1 MQDTEAGAV
10 DEDWEVLLSF
20 LPQDWRELAQDTGAL
35 KGLRKDKAVDNL
47 LRTLLLHLG
56 CGHSLRETVVR
67 ARQAHLADLSD
78 VALLKRL
85 KKSKGWLHALCVR
98 LFEEQGLAVVPGAA
112 FQVRAVDAT
121 TVKEPGPSG
130 SLWRLHY
137 SVGLP
142 SLTCDFFKL
151 TGTEGPGTGE
161 SLAQFPIRAG
171 DHVLADRGYST
182 ARGIRH
188 VADAG
193 GRLIVRV
200 NTGSL
205 PLCTAG
211 GRPFDLLAAVSS
223 VTRPG
228 AVSSWATMVAAP
240 GDDRGPACDVAGRVC
255 VLRKSAEAI
264 RLAHQK
270 IRRDAAR
277 KGNQVQPAT
286 LRFAEYV
293 IVFTTF
299 PEPPFSAADVK
310 ADEPPMRI
318 RRSES
323 SASRR
328 ACRNDSGGGNNRC
341 TSRHSSALASRRDAQ
356 YFRIRSAT
364 AWRCSSVIVRF
375 RLATT
380 LSAFFLPR
388 PAGAGASAPSIASIA
403 RCIATS

>member
-1 MQDTEAGAV
+1 MRMHDTEAGTV
-10 DEDWEVLLSF
+10 DEDWDVLVSF
-20 LPQDWRELAQDTGAL
+20 FPQDWRELAQDTGAL
-35 KGLRKDKAVDNL
+35 KGLRKDKTVDNL

-98 LFEEQGLAVVPGAA
+98 RFEEQGLAVIPGGA

-142 SLTCDFFKL
+142 SLACDFFKL

-188 VADAG
+188 VVDAG

-205 PLCTAG
+205 PLCTTA
-211 GRPFDLLAAVSS
+211 GRPCQRALGNDRFWTEGRPQHVGAYGLASS
-223 VTRPG
+223 ARASLDERARSRRQGRKPREAG
-228 AVSSWATMVAAP
+228 A
-240 GDDRGPACDVAGRVC
+240 
-255 VLRKSAEAI
+255 E
-264 RLAHQK
+264 
-270 IRRDAAR
+270 
-277 KGNQVQPAT
+277 
-286 LRFAEYV
+286 
-293 IVFTTF
+293 
-299 PEPPFSAADVK
+299 
-310 ADEPPMRI
+310 
-318 RRSES
+318 RSE
-323 SASRR
+323 
-328 ACRNDSGGGNNRC
+328 
-341 TSRHSSALASRRDAQ
+341 
-356 YFRIRSAT
+356 
-364 AWRCSSVIVRF
+364 
-375 RLATT
+375 
-380 LSAFFLPR
+380 
-388 PAGAGASAPSIASIA
+388 AP
-403 RCIATS
+403 

>member
-1 MQDTEAGAV
+1 MQDTEAGTV

-20 LPQDWRELAQDTGAL
+20 LPRDWRELAQDTGAL

-98 LFEEQGLAVVPGAA
+98 LFEEQGLAVIPGGA

-161 SLAQFPIRAG
+161 SLAQFPIRDG

-182 ARGIRH
+182 ARGIGH

-205 PLCTAG
+205 PLCTAA

-228 AVSSWATMVAAP
+228 AVRSWATTVAT
-240 GDDRGPACDVAGRVC
+240 PATDGRPAGEVAGRVC

-293 IVFTTF
+293 IVLTTF
-299 PEPPFSAADVK
+299 PDPPFSAADVLEWYRLRWQVELVFK
-310 ADEPPMRI
+310 RFKSLAQLGHLPKYDDD
-318 RRSES
+318 
-323 SASRR
+323 SAKRGS
-328 ACRNDSGGGNNRC
+328 
-341 TSRHSSALASRRDAQ
+341 
-356 YFRIRSAT
+356 T
-364 AWRCSSVIVRF
+364 ANCSWRCWWRS
-375 RLATT
+375 
-380 LSAFFLPR
+380 
-388 PAGAGASAPSIASIA
+388 
-403 RCIATS
+403 

>member
-228 AVSSWATMVAAP
+228 AVSSWATMVA
-240 GDDRGPACDVAGRVC
+240 
-255 VLRKSAEAI
+255 
-264 RLAHQK
+264 
-270 IRRDAAR
+270 
-277 KGNQVQPAT
+277 
-286 LRFAEYV
+286 
-293 IVFTTF
+293 
-299 PEPPFSAADVK
+299 
-310 ADEPPMRI
+310 
-318 RRSES
+318 
-323 SASRR
+323 
-328 ACRNDSGGGNNRC
+328 
-341 TSRHSSALASRRDAQ
+341 
-356 YFRIRSAT
+356 
-364 AWRCSSVIVRF
+364 
-375 RLATT
+375 
-380 LSAFFLPR
+380 
-388 PAGAGASAPSIASIA
+388 GAGATTDARRARLRAGSACCASPPKPSAWRTRKSVGTLPA
-403 RCIATS
+403 RATRCNRRPCGSPST

>member
-1 MQDTEAGAV
+1 MFSAWPAYPDLRMQDTEAGTV

-98 LFEEQGLAVVPGAA
+98 LFEEQGLAVVPGGA

-200 NTGSL
+200 NW
-205 PLCTAG
+205 
-211 GRPFDLLAAVSS
+211 LAL
-223 VTRPG
+223 
-228 AVSSWATMVAAP
+228 VARCRL
-240 GDDRGPACDVAGRVC
+240 DD
-255 VLRKSAEAI
+255 
-264 RLAHQK
+264 
-270 IRRDAAR
+270 
-277 KGNQVQPAT
+277 
-286 LRFAEYV
+286 
-293 IVFTTF
+293 
-299 PEPPFSAADVK
+299 
-310 ADEPPMRI
+310 
-318 RRSES
+318 
-323 SASRR
+323 
-328 ACRNDSGGGNNRC
+328 
-341 TSRHSSALASRRDAQ
+341 
-356 YFRIRSAT
+356 RSAT
-364 AWRCSSVIVRF
+364 RVVSGYAWRPAPV
-375 RLATT
+375 
-380 LSAFFLPR
+380 LPR
-388 PAGAGASAPSIASIA
+388 TRST
-403 RCIATS
+403 TSCLVSPYSSP

>member
-1 MQDTEAGAV
+1 M
-10 DEDWEVLLSF
+10 
-20 LPQDWRELAQDTGAL
+20 
-35 KGLRKDKAVDNL
+35 
-47 LRTLLLHLG
+47 
-56 CGHSLRETVVR
+56 VR

-98 LFEEQGLAVVPGAA
+98 LFEEQGLAVVPGGA
-112 FQVRAVDAT
+112 FLQVRAVDAT

-240 GDDRGPACDVAGRVC
+240 GDDRRPACEVAGRVC

-299 PEPPFSAADVK
+299 PEPPFSAADVLEWYRLRWQVELVFKRFKSLAQLGHLPKYDDDSAK
-310 ADEPPMRI
+310 AWLYGKLFVALLVEKLIHHARAISPWGYDVPAPAPPEPV
-318 RRSES
+318 
-323 SASRR
+323 A
-328 ACRNDSGGGNNRC
+328 
-341 TSRHSSALASRRDAQ
+341 
-356 YFRIRSAT
+356 
-364 AWRCSSVIVRF
+364 
-375 RLATT
+375 
-380 LSAFFLPR
+380 
-388 PAGAGASAPSIASIA
+388 
-403 RCIATS
+403 

>member
-1 MQDTEAGAV
+1 MQDTEAGTV

-35 KGLRKDKAVDNL
+35 KGLRKRQGGRQPAADPSAAPRS
-47 LRTLLLHLG
+47 RTLVAG
-56 CGHSLRETVVR
+56 DGGSRPT
-67 ARQAHLADLSD
+67 AHLADLSD
-78 VALLKRL
+78 VALLKWL

-98 LFEEQGLAVVPGAA
+98 LFEDQGLAVVPGGA
-112 FQVRAVDAT
+112 FQARAVDAT

-228 AVSSWATMVAAP
+228 AVSSW
-240 GDDRGPACDVAGRVC
+240 
-255 VLRKSAEAI
+255 
-264 RLAHQK
+264 
-270 IRRDAAR
+270 
-277 KGNQVQPAT
+277 
-286 LRFAEYV
+286 
-293 IVFTTF
+293 VFG
-299 PEPPFSAADVK
+299 V
-310 ADEPPMRI
+310 
-318 RRSES
+318 
-323 SASRR
+323 
-328 ACRNDSGGGNNRC
+328 N
-341 TSRHSSALASRRDAQ
+341 
-356 YFRIRSAT
+356 YFG
-364 AWRCSSVIVRF
+364 
-375 RLATT
+375 
-380 LSAFFLPR
+380 R
-388 PAGAGASAPSIASIA
+388 PAQRVAVPDSDGQESCG
-403 RCIATS
+403 